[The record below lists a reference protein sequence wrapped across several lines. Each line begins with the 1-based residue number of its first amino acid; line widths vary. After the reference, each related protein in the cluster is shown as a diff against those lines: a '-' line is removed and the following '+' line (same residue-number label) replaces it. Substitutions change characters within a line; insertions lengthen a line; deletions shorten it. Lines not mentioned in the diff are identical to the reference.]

1 MQPKHDKIV
10 QYAYIL
16 RDISKLSM
24 TQNKATHISFL
35 KNNRILAEVLHSK
48 WETFFSK
55 RYLCHTL
62 EEINNQYRKLNPTC
76 MCLVA

>member
-48 WETFFSK
+48 
-55 RYLCHTL
+55 
-62 EEINNQYRKLNPTC
+62 
-76 MCLVA
+76 